1 MISLLYKCNQTKER
15 NNWDST
21 DKQECVRW
29 RIPSRGK
36 KKNKQ
41 TVGSQDQTSLV
52 ILVQRVQAR
61 VGAGAE
67 VAESAV
73 NKLE

>member
-36 KKNKQ
+36 KKKQ
-41 TVGSQDQTSLV
+41 TNSGKPGPNKPGD
-52 ILVQRVQAR
+52 I
-61 VGAGAE
+61 GAE
-67 VAESAV
+67 GTS
-73 NKLE
+73 KSGCRS